1 MDGFAHGLTAYGF
14 DDAGLSGASM
24 QRTLKTAIDCVGI
37 GLHSGRRVALGL
49 RPAPANHGIL
59 FRRRDLGVDIPA
71 RFDLVADSRLCTVLA
86 HPTIAEA
93 RIGTVEHLMAAL
105 HGTGITN
112 AVIEVD
118 GPELPIL
125 DGSAAS
131 FVFLAD
137 CAGSVEQESPAP
149 ALAVLR
155 TVRVDGADGS
165 YAELAPLADGDLPG
179 LHARI
184 SIDFAAPAIGTQAI
198 AMHINPSSF
207 RHDIAAA
214 RTFTLLSEVEAMQAA
229 GLALGGS
236 LDNAL
241 VVDGD
246 RVLNPGGTRM
256 EREFVRHK
264 LLDVVG
270 DLALA
275 GATLHGRLRAHRPS
289 HRLNNEL
296 LRRLFA
302 EPAQWRP
309 LAGSIA
315 TTLAIATP
323 VAVESRTPVPA

>member
-1 MDGFAHGLTAYGF
+1 MDGFSHGLTAYGF
-14 DDAGLSGASM
+14 DDSGVSGVVM
-24 QRTLKTAIDCVGI
+24 QRTLKSAIDCVGI
-37 GLHSGRRVALGL
+37 GLHSGRRVTLTL
-49 RPAPANHGIL
+49 RPAPANHGIV
-59 FRRRDLGVDIPA
+59 FRRRDLGVDVPA
-71 RFDLVADSRLCTVLA
+71 RFDLVADTRLCTVLA

-137 CAGSVEQESPAP
+137 CAGSVEQESAAP
-149 ALAVLR
+149 AISVLR
-155 TVRVDGADGS
+155 TVRVDGPDGS
-165 YAELAPLADGDLPG
+165 YAEISPLAEGDLPG

-198 AMHINPSSF
+198 AVHVSPASF
-207 RHDIAAA
+207 RHDLAAA

-246 RVLNPGGTRM
+246 RILNPGGTRM

-296 LRRLFA
+296 LRRLLA
-302 EPAQWRP
+302 EPTQWRA
-309 LAGSIA
+309 LSGHIA
-315 TTLAIATP
+315 A
-323 VAVESRTPVPA
+323 ESRTPVPA

>member
-1 MDGFAHGLTAYGF
+1 MDGFAHSLTAH
-14 DDAGLSGASM
+14 ASDEVSVGTAM
-24 QRTLKTAIDCVGI
+24 QRTLKAAIDCFGT
-37 GLHSGRRVALGL
+37 GLHSGRRVALTL
-49 RPAPANHGIL
+49 RPAPANHGIV
-59 FRRRDLGVDIPA
+59 FRHRDLGADIPA

-112 AVIEVD
+112 ALVEVD

-137 CAGSVEQESPAP
+137 CAGTVEQEAQAP
-149 ALAVLR
+149 AIEVLR
-155 TVRVDGADGS
+155 PVRVEGPDGS
-165 YAELAPLADGDLPG
+165 YAELAPAGEADAAG

-184 SIDFAAPAIGTQAI
+184 SIDFAARAIGAQAI
-198 AMHINPSSF
+198 ALHLTPAGF
-207 RHDIAAA
+207 RAELAAA
-214 RTFTLLSEVEAMQAA
+214 RTFTLLSEVEAMQQA

-236 LDNAL
+236 LDNAV

-264 LLDVVG
+264 LLDAVG

-275 GATLHGRLRAHRPS
+275 GAALHGRLRAHRPS
-289 HRLNNEL
+289 HRLNNAL
-296 LRRLFA
+296 LHRLFA
-302 EPAQWRP
+302 DAANWR
-309 LAGSIA
+309 
-315 TTLAIATP
+315 
-323 VAVESRTPVPA
+323 SRSAALS

>member
-1 MDGFAHGLTAYGF
+1 MDGFAHSLTAYAT
-14 DDAGLSGASM
+14 DEASAADTAR
-24 QRTLKTAIDCVGI
+24 QRTLKAAIDCVGI
-37 GLHSGRRVALGL
+37 GLHSGRRVAVTL
-49 RPAPANHGIL
+49 RPAPAHHGIV
-59 FRRRDLGVDIPA
+59 FRRRDLGADIPA

-112 AVIEVD
+112 ALVELD

-137 CAGSVEQESPAP
+137 CAGTVEQEAAAP
-149 ALAVLR
+149 AIEILR
-155 TVRVDGADGS
+155 PVRVEGPDGS
-165 YAELAPLADGDLPG
+165 YAELAPAGEADLPG

-184 SIDFAAPAIGTQAI
+184 SIDFAARAIGAQAI
-198 AMHINPSSF
+198 ALHLTPAAF
-207 RHDIAAA
+207 RAELAAA

-236 LDNAL
+236 LDNAV

-264 LLDVVG
+264 LLDAVG

-275 GATLHGRLRAHRPS
+275 GAALHGRLRAHRPS
-289 HRLNNEL
+289 HRLNNAL
-296 LRRLFA
+296 LHRLFA
-302 EPAQWRP
+302 DAANWRSHAAA
-309 LAGSIA
+309 LG
-315 TTLAIATP
+315 
-323 VAVESRTPVPA
+323 